1 LTKRLSKGPHL
12 NNLHSPQQWLRI
24 IATNAKRLAVLVIGV
39 VVLGAGVAMLV
50 LPGPGILVIV
60 LGLAILASE
69 FAWAERALDKAKH
82 NAATVT
88 GKISSGRSGR
98 LIMITTGVAMLTGGA
113 LALALMEKHRALGV
127 SALIVGISAL
137 AVVVPNVQRRIATM
151 SSKGP
156 VS

>member
-1 LTKRLSKGPHL
+1 L
-12 NNLHSPQQWLRI
+12 NNLHSPQQWLRF
-24 IATNAKRLAVLVIGV
+24 IATSAKRVAVLVVGV
-39 VVLGAGVAMLV
+39 VILGAGVAMLV

-82 NAATVT
+82 NAAAVT

-98 LIMITTGVAMLTGGA
+98 LLMITTGVAMLTGGA
-113 LALALMEKHRALGV
+113 LALALLEKHRALGV
-127 SALIVGISAL
+127 SALIVGVSAL
-137 AVVVPNVQRRIATM
+137 AVVVPNVQRRIADM

-156 VS
+156 AL